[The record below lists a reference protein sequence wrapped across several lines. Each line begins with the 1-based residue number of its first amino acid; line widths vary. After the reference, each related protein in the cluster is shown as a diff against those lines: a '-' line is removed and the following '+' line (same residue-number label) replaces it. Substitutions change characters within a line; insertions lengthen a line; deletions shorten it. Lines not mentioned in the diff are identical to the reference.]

1 MSLDFGDIIDLD
13 MMHEP
18 PTFVTT
24 VRIDGKST
32 VVITSGI
39 DFPALVV
46 EWPELP
52 AEERATDFWALG
64 LLHLVEVEVAKLPPE
79 PRAEATA
86 KIKSLHRHDP
96 RGLASKV
103 AAVVREAG
111 TDHPGIAKV
120 KIALTKEEME
130 TYRWL
135 LIVRATAPYTGDDN
149 VTIFDIGGG
158 LVAA

>member
-1 MSLDFGDIIDLD
+1 MSFDFGDIIDFD

-24 VRIDGKST
+24 MRIDAKST
-32 VVITSGI
+32 VVVTSGT

-64 LLHLVEVEVAKLPPE
+64 LLHLVEVELAKLPSQA
-79 PRAEATA
+79 RAEATA
-86 KIKSLHRHDP
+86 RITSLDRHDP

-103 AAVVREAG
+103 AAVVRDAG
-111 TDHPGIAKV
+111 TDHPSIAAKF
-120 KIALTKEEME
+120 ALRKEEME
-130 TYRWL
+130 TYRRV
-135 LIVRATAPYTGDDN
+135 LIIRATAPYTGNGD